1 MRRSNAALRRPA
13 ATDLR
18 DALDA
23 APTAIAAGAL
33 ENLAIFLT
41 HGCVRAASRV
51 RLLCAR
57 LAADPRADA
66 RVRDGARRLAASM
79 ATATEHRADW

>member
-1 MRRSNAALRRPA
+1 MGRSNAAKGRRA
-13 ATDLR
+13 AADMTG
-18 DALDA
+18 ALDA
-23 APTAIAAGAL
+23 APAAITAGAL

-66 RVRDGARRLAASM
+66 SVRDGARRLAASM
-79 ATATEHRADW
+79 ATTSEHRTDW